1 MKYGELNLKKI
12 REDNDLDFAHFTYQR
27 GMCSCCYGPW
37 DLPARYWRGGKKL
50 PDDGREVQYILFKNA
65 YNGSGTVT
73 RNDDMKDYQCISWN
87 FPIEK
92 LENVCKDLQSQL
104 GNKYVVLTPPDKMHC
119 IVVCYADSR
128 YIEQEIASGYRKTV
142 QND

>member
-50 PDDGREVQYILFKNA
+50 PDDHKGKHRI
-65 YNGSGTVT
+65 
-73 RNDDMKDYQCISWN
+73 
-87 FPIEK
+87 
-92 LENVCKDLQSQL
+92 
-104 GNKYVVLTPPDKMHC
+104 
-119 IVVCYADSR
+119 
-128 YIEQEIASGYRKTV
+128 IASETNNIILSEAK
-142 QND
+142 NIISP

>member
-65 YNGSGTVT
+65 NNGSGIVT
-73 RNDDMKDYQCISWN
+73 RNDDIKDYQCISWN

-92 LENVCKDLQSQL
+92 LENVCKDLQTQL
-104 GNKYVVLTPPDKMHC
+104 GDKYVVLTPQDKMHC
-119 IVVCYADSR
+119 IVVCHADSR
-128 YIEQEIASGYRKTV
+128 YIEKEITNGYRKTV